1 MSEIRRLAEMHWP
14 EVRVALDSG
23 TKTIVAAA
31 GSMEQHGPH
40 LPFQTDTLL
49 GTALADAVASRL
61 DHVIVGPTIPFGV
74 SEHHMA
80 FPGTITLDT
89 RTFKEV
95 VRQYVASLAN
105 HGFENVVVI
114 PSHGGNFGPLASLFE
129 ETGGRIEGARFL
141 PFTDLMLF
149 LEVMNRKA
157 AEDNITPQVAG
168 AHAGETETSMV
179 LAERPE
185 LVLMTEATEGFVG
198 TFDEAASRTIFE
210 KGMTALTANGIL
222 GDARPAQAERGRG
235 YINVLADMLAE
246 FIRERVPA

>member
-1 MSEIRRLAEMHWP
+1 MAQIRKLAEMHWP
-14 EVRVALDSG
+14 EVREALDSG
-23 TKTIVAAA
+23 TTTIVAAA

-49 GTALADAVASRL
+49 GTVLADAVASRL

-89 RTFKEV
+89 PTFKAV
-95 VRQYVASLAN
+95 VRQYVASLAK
-105 HGFENVVVI
+105 HGFENVVII

-129 ETGGRIEGARFL
+129 ETGGRIDGARFL
-141 PFTDLMLF
+141 PYTDLMTF
-149 LEVMNRKA
+149 IGVMNRKA

-179 LAERPE
+179 LAEQPG
-185 LVLMTEATEGFVG
+185 LVLMDKAEEGFVG
-198 TFDEAASRTIFE
+198 TFDEAASRTVFE
-210 KGMTALTANGIL
+210 KGMTALTSNGIL
-222 GDARPAQAERGRG
+222 GDARPATAERGRG
-235 YINVLADMLAE
+235 YIETLADMLAE
-246 FIRERVPA
+246 FIRERIPA